1 MKKDFYD
8 AIVVGSGVAGSIAV
22 KELTE
27 KGLNVILLEAGPFLG
42 EKDFPLT
49 SDSHN
54 KVKKIDVLARFKIAL
69 TGQPLQ
75 ARATYMSNEYRHL
88 FVNDW
93 QNPYTTPNGQ
103 YFLWI
108 RGRQL
113 GGRLHTYG
121 RVLQRMSDYDFK
133 AASLDGYGQNWP
145 VSYDELAPWYSR
157 IEAFLGVY
165 GTKENIPNLPDGE
178 FIQAPILTKPEQAF
192 KARVE
197 SIWPE
202 RKVISW
208 RFSAPNLKRIPV
220 GVQAAIDSG
229 LLELRTDAVVKNIGV
244 DPISGKATG
253 VTFIDRLSKEEHTVQ
268 AGMVMLCASAIE
280 SVRLLLNSRSSR
292 HPEGIGNSQGL
303 LGRYFLEQTP
313 SLIAGS
319 VPDSVGWEYDNTVEQ
334 DPFCRPAGG
343 IVIPRFQNIGAN
355 TNKGFLRGFAFQ
367 GVIGRGYVPADSPS
381 QFGLMGFGE
390 MLARPEN
397 RITLNPRKKDRWGIP
412 AAHIDC
418 SFGEN
423 DLRVMQEQLRAIKE
437 MVGECRYKIDFAG
450 TALGL
455 EDARNALP
463 DESFLMKTIFRLT
476 FKKSVG
482 LGAAIHESGGA
493 RMGDSPKNSVL
504 NNYNQCWDASNVF
517 VTDGACFVT
526 SGTVGP
532 TLTMMALTARAC
544 DYAAE
549 HYKKGQL

>member
-1 MKKDFYD
+1 MKKEYYD

-42 EKDFPLT
+42 EKDFPVT
-49 SDSHN
+49 DGSHN
-54 KVKKIDVLARFKIAL
+54 KVKKIDALARFKIAV

-93 QNPYTTPNGQ
+93 QNPYTTPDGQ

-145 VSYDELAPWYSR
+145 VSYDELAPWYTR
-157 IEAFLGVY
+157 IETFLGVY
-165 GTKENIPNLPDGE
+165 GTAENIPNLPDGQ
-178 FIQAPILTKPEQAF
+178 FIQAPVLTKPEQDF

-197 SIWPE
+197 SVWPE

-208 RFSAPNLKRIPV
+208 RFAVPNLKRIPV
-220 GVQAAIDSG
+220 GVQAAIDTG
-229 LLELRTDAVVKNIGV
+229 LLELRTDAVVKNIDV
-244 DPISGKATG
+244 DLSSGKATG
-253 VTFIDRLSKEEHTVQ
+253 VTFIDRVSKETHRVR

-280 SVRLLLNSRSSR
+280 SVRLMLNSRSSR
-292 HPEGIGNSQGL
+292 HPGGIGNSRGL

-319 VPDSVGWEYDNTVEQ
+319 VPNSAGWEYDNTILQ

-343 IVIPRFQNIGAN
+343 IVIPRFQNIGTN
-355 TNKGFLRGFAFQ
+355 TTNKFIRGFAFQ

-397 RITLNPRKKDRWGIP
+397 RITLNPRKKDHWGIP

-423 DLRVMQEQLRAIKE
+423 DLRVMKEQLRAIKE
-437 MVGECRYKIDFAG
+437 MVLECNYSIDFAG

-455 EDARNALP
+455 EDARNAMP
-463 DESFLMKTIFRLT
+463 GESLLMKTIFRLS

-493 RMGDSPKNSVL
+493 RMGDSPENSVL
-504 NNYNQCWDASNVF
+504 NNYNQCWDAGNVF

-532 TLTMMALTARAC
+532 TLTMMAITARAC
-544 DYAAE
+544 DYAADK
-549 HYKKGQL
+549 YKKGQL